1 LPELEVEKAAA
12 LQGDGATTGT
22 LRDHRREPVAAGRVY
37 PGSVVSAAEPVAS
50 RSHLVV
56 RVRLGVDFD
65 SDALEPFEFLD
76 HVAERMRT
84 AAVDAGV
91 ELDVLQV
98 GVAGD
103 PRWQAFGPDNQVEGH
118 PIP

>member
-1 LPELEVEKAAA
+1 MAN
-12 LQGDGATTGT
+12 
-22 LRDHRREPVAAGRVY
+22 
-37 PGSVVSAAEPVAS
+37 AAEPSAS

-65 SDALEPFEFLD
+65 RNVLEPIEFLD
-76 HVAERMRT
+76 HVAERMR
-84 AAVDAGV
+84 AAAIDAGA

-103 PRWQAFGPDNQVEGH
+103 PRWQAFGPDNRVEGR

>member
-1 LPELEVEKAAA
+1 MA
-12 LQGDGATTGT
+12 
-22 LRDHRREPVAAGRVY
+22 
-37 PGSVVSAAEPVAS
+37 SAAEPSAN

-56 RVRLGVDFD
+56 RVRLGVDFNRD
-65 SDALEPFEFLD
+65 TLDPLEFLD
-76 HVAERMRT
+76 KVAESLRA
-84 AAVDAGV
+84 AAVDAGA

-103 PRWQAFGPDNQVEGH
+103 PRWQAFGPDNQVEGR

>member
-1 LPELEVEKAAA
+1 MAN
-12 LQGDGATTGT
+12 
-22 LRDHRREPVAAGRVY
+22 
-37 PGSVVSAAEPVAS
+37 AAEPLPS

-65 SDALEPFEFLD
+65 RDVLEPLEFLD
-76 HVAERMRT
+76 HVAERIRA
-84 AAVDAGV
+84 AAVDAGA

-98 GVAGD
+98 GMAAD
-103 PRWQAFGPDNQVEGH
+103 PRWQAFGPDNRVEGR

>member
-1 LPELEVEKAAA
+1 
-12 LQGDGATTGT
+12 
-22 LRDHRREPVAAGRVY
+22 VAN
-37 PGSVVSAAEPVAS
+37 AAEPLAS

-56 RVRLGVDFD
+56 RVRLGVDYD
-65 SDALEPFEFLD
+65 RNSLEPLEFLD
-76 HVAERMRT
+76 HVTERLRA

-103 PRWQAFGPDNQVEGH
+103 PRWQAFGPDNRVEGR

>member
-1 LPELEVEKAAA
+1 
-12 LQGDGATTGT
+12 
-22 LRDHRREPVAAGRVY
+22 VAN
-37 PGSVVSAAEPVAS
+37 AAEPLAS

-65 SDALEPFEFLD
+65 SDALEPLEFLD
-76 HVAERMRT
+76 HVAERLRI
-84 AAVDAGV
+84 AAVYAGA

-103 PRWQAFGPDNQVEGH
+103 PRWQAFGPDNRVEGR

>member
-1 LPELEVEKAAA
+1 MTS
-12 LQGDGATTGT
+12 GDLSRSVPVCVRRGAS
-22 LRDHRREPVAAGRVY
+22 Y
-37 PGSVVSAAEPVAS
+37 PGSMANAAEHLAS

-65 SDALEPFEFLD
+65 RTALGAAEFLNRVGE
-76 HVAERMRT
+76 HPRVAVVE
-84 AAVDAGV
+84 AGA

-98 GVAGD
+98 GLAAD
-103 PRWQAFGPDNQVEGH
+103 PRWQAFGPDNRIEGR

>member
-1 LPELEVEKAAA
+1 MA
-12 LQGDGATTGT
+12 
-22 LRDHRREPVAAGRVY
+22 
-37 PGSVVSAAEPVAS
+37 SAAES
-50 RSHLVV
+50 SQSHLVV

-65 SDALEPFEFLD
+65 RDAFDPLEFLD
-76 HVAERMRT
+76 QVAEHLR
-84 AAVDAGV
+84 AAALAAGA

-103 PRWQAFGPDNQVEGH
+103 PRWQAFGPDNRVEGH